1 MCLLINHPS
10 GILHTLSFVLHEES
24 PDELE
29 LKINLYFCA
38 KIKMIKTDTSG
49 LQNIPNYTGRPKMGV
64 VHRVTWYCLLLMIFL
79 IPWGEGVYDGLA
91 KVVAM
96 PTLGLSLVML
106 VLEGTHRNYSLFNL
120 FAVILGVWYLVGIWW
135 SPIPVE
141 STDILKTYIMLILM
155 SLMFTYLISDEYKFR
170 GAYQAYVIGC
180 FIATGVIFYNYL
192 NGIEGP
198 YYQRYTV
205 ENIETDNM
213 AILLAFGIPM
223 GVWLY
228 TQARHWTVKAIN
240 LTAIPIIFY
249 GIFLTGTRTGL
260 VCGTIGL
267 MYLAFTQRR
276 ASFNLKLIYVG
287 IVIGLAV
294 AVVSLAPKSSVE
306 RIFSIGEAVASGDLN
321 HREVIWQHTLSV
333 WAENPLLGSGT
344 GALGHALNPYFLN
357 FKWAHNSY
365 VQILGENGIIGLA
378 IYLMMI
384 FSLLYYAL
392 KCQVETKFFLLTLWF
407 TIFISQMT
415 LHSQNLKEVWFVWSV
430 IGVHGYYYSKKTA
443 LQRQLTAKSR

>member
-1 MCLLINHPS
+1 MIN
-10 GILHTLSFVLHEES
+10 TTTASFTPHEPYS
-24 PDELE
+24 
-29 LKINLYFCA
+29 
-38 KIKMIKTDTSG
+38 
-49 LQNIPNYTGRPKMGV
+49 TGRPRMGV
-64 VHRVTWYCLLLMIFL
+64 VHKITWYLLLLMIFL

-106 VLEGTHRNYSLFNL
+106 VLEGTHRNYSMFNL
-120 FAVILGVWYLVGIWW
+120 FAVILGGWYLVGIWW
-135 SPIPVE
+135 SPIPE
-141 STDILKTYIMLILM
+141 YSTDILKTYIMLILM

-170 GAYQAYVIGC
+170 GAYQAYVCGC
-180 FIATGVIFYNYL
+180 YMATGIIFYNYL

-205 ENIETDNM
+205 EHIETDNM

-228 TQARHWTVKAIN
+228 TQAKHWSIKVLN
-240 LTAIPIIFY
+240 LSSVPIIFY

-267 MYLAFTQRR
+267 MYLAFTQRK
-276 ASFNLKLIYVG
+276 ASFNLKMIYTGV
-287 IVIGLAV
+287 VIGAAV
-294 AVVSLAPKSSVE
+294 GVVSLAPAASVE
-306 RIFSIGEAVASGDLN
+306 RIFSIGEAVASGNLN
-321 HREVIWQHTLSV
+321 YREVIWQHTLSA
-333 WAENPLLGSGT
+333 WADNPILGSGT
-344 GALGHALNPYFLN
+344 GALGHALNPYHVN
-357 FKWAHNSY
+357 FEWAHNAY
-365 VQILGENGIIGLA
+365 LQILGENGIIGLA
-378 IYLMMI
+378 IYLLMVG
-384 FSLLYYAL
+384 SLLYYAL
-392 KCQVETKFFLLTLWF
+392 KCQIETKFFLLTLWF

-443 LQRQLTAKSR
+443 RQRQMNIRPT

>member
-1 MCLLINHPS
+1 MINTTLQGFDYGDTYAGGKPRM
-10 GILHTLSFVLHEES
+10 GI
-24 PDELE
+24 
-29 LKINLYFCA
+29 
-38 KIKMIKTDTSG
+38 
-49 LQNIPNYTGRPKMGV
+49 
-64 VHRVTWYCLLLMIFL
+64 VHKVTWYFLLLMIFL

-106 VLEGTHRNYSLFNL
+106 VLEGTHRNYSMFNL
-120 FAVILGVWYLVGIWW
+120 FAVILGVWYLVGVWW
-135 SPIPVE
+135 SPVPDASIK
-141 STDILKTYIMLILM
+141 ILKTYIMLILM

-170 GAYQAYVIGC
+170 GAYQAYVAGC
-180 FIATGVIFYNYL
+180 FVATGVIFYNYL

-228 TQARHWTVKAIN
+228 TQTKHWALKLFN
-240 LTAIPIIFY
+240 LSTIPVVFY

-260 VCGTIGL
+260 VCGAIGL
-267 MYLAFTQRR
+267 MYLAFTQRK
-276 ASFNLKLIYVG
+276 ASFNLKMIYVG
-287 IVIGLAV
+287 VLIGLAV
-294 AVVSLAPKSSVE
+294 AVISLAPKASVE

-321 HREVIWQHTLSV
+321 HREVIWQHTLSA
-333 WAENPLLGSGT
+333 WADDPLIGGGT
-344 GALGHALNPYFLN
+344 GALGHSLNPYHIN
-357 FKWAHNSY
+357 FEWAHNAY
-365 VQILGENGIIGLA
+365 IQLLGENGVIGLA
-378 IYLMMI
+378 IYLLMI
-384 FSLLYYAL
+384 GSLLYYAL
-392 KCQVETKFFLLTLWF
+392 KCQIETKFFLLTLWF

-430 IGVHGYYYSKKTA
+430 IGVHGFYYSKKTA
-443 LQRQLTAKSR
+443 WQRQQNARPT

>member
-1 MCLLINHPS
+1 M
-10 GILHTLSFVLHEES
+10 GI
-24 PDELE
+24 
-29 LKINLYFCA
+29 
-38 KIKMIKTDTSG
+38 
-49 LQNIPNYTGRPKMGV
+49 
-64 VHRVTWYCLLLMIFL
+64 VHKVTWYFLLLMIFL
-79 IPWGEGVYDGLA
+79 IPWGEGLYDGLA

-120 FAVILGVWYLVGIWW
+120 FAVVLGVWYLMGIWW
-135 SPIPVE
+135 SPIPEE

-155 SLMFTYLISDEYKFR
+155 SLMFTYLISCEYKFR
-170 GAYQAYVIGC
+170 GAYQAYVLGC
-180 FIATGVIFYNYL
+180 FVATGIIVYNWL
-192 NGIEGP
+192 NGIQGP
-198 YYQRYTV
+198 YYNRYTFKH
-205 ENIETDNM
+205 IETDNM

-228 TQARHWTVKAIN
+228 TQAKHWTIKLFN
-240 LTAIPIIFY
+240 LSAIPIIFY

-267 MYLAFTQRR
+267 MYLAFTQRK
-276 ASFNLKLIYVG
+276 ASFNLKLIYAG
-287 IVIGLAV
+287 ILIGMAV

-306 RIFSIGEAVASGDLN
+306 RIFSIGDAVASGDLN
-321 HREVIWQHTLSV
+321 YREVIWQHTLSV
-333 WAENPLLGSGT
+333 WGNNPFLGSGT
-344 GALGHALNPYFLN
+344 GALGHALNPYFVN

-365 VQILGENGIIGLA
+365 IQILGENGIIGLA
-378 IYLMMI
+378 IYLMMV

-430 IGVHGYYYSKKTA
+430 IGVHGFYYSKKTA
-443 LQRQLTAKSR
+443 WQRQLTTKST